1 MKITIRVMILN
12 KNYIHCKTKYQDY
25 LLISMQNSITG
36 IAIVTLYKDYFKM
49 KKKHTDIFM
58 YITFTEFKQQMIQ
71 YICRFSISIRRF
83 IFVYI
88 SLNILQLLPEY
99 QVAHERAV
107 YKAIAIVADTKK
119 VIQNMDIEKLSELR
133 GMNKPILDIEDL
145 MTAIIMIC
153 KSFNCMNI
161 G

>member
-1 MKITIRVMILN
+1 MITCCFQ
-12 KNYIHCKTKYQDY
+12 CKTQK
-25 LLISMQNSITG
+25 LL
-36 IAIVTLYKDYFKM
+36 AILYKDYFKM
-49 KKKHTDIFM
+49 EKKHTNNFI
-58 YITFTEFKQQMIQ
+58 YITFTEFNIFQ
-71 YICRFSISIRRF
+71 SIAIRGSIF
-83 IFVYI
+83 INI
-88 SLNILQLLPEY
+88 SLKILQLLPEY

-153 KSFNCMNI
+153 KSN
-161 G
+161 

>member
-1 MKITIRVMILN
+1 
-12 KNYIHCKTKYQDY
+12 
-25 LLISMQNSITG
+25 
-36 IAIVTLYKDYFKM
+36 M

-161 G
+161 GWVEWSFAFT

>member
-1 MKITIRVMILN
+1 
-12 KNYIHCKTKYQDY
+12 
-25 LLISMQNSITG
+25 
-36 IAIVTLYKDYFKM
+36 M
-49 KKKHTDIFM
+49 KKKHTYTLHSLNLNSTWFNIS
-58 YITFTEFKQQMIQ
+58 Q
-71 YICRFSISIRRF
+71 FSISIRRF

-153 KSFNCMNI
+153 MSFNCMNI
-161 G
+161 GWVEWSFAFT

>member
-1 MKITIRVMILN
+1 
-12 KNYIHCKTKYQDY
+12 
-25 LLISMQNSITG
+25 
-36 IAIVTLYKDYFKM
+36 
-49 KKKHTDIFM
+49 M

-71 YICRFSISIRRF
+71 YICRFSISIRF
-83 IFVYI
+83 IFEYI

-153 KSFNCMNI
+153 MSFNCMNI
-161 G
+161 GWVEWSFAFT

>member
-1 MKITIRVMILN
+1 ME
-12 KNYIHCKTKYQDY
+12 
-25 LLISMQNSITG
+25 
-36 IAIVTLYKDYFKM
+36 
-49 KKKHTDIFM
+49 KKHTNNFI
-58 YITFTEFKQQMIQ
+58 YITFTEFNIFQ
-71 YICRFSISIRRF
+71 SIAIRGSIF
-83 IFVYI
+83 INI
-88 SLNILQLLPEY
+88 SLKILQLLPEY

-153 KSFNCMNI
+153 KSN
-161 G
+161 

>member
-1 MKITIRVMILN
+1 
-12 KNYIHCKTKYQDY
+12 
-25 LLISMQNSITG
+25 
-36 IAIVTLYKDYFKM
+36 M
-49 KKKHTDIFM
+49 KKKAHIQIFS
-58 YITFTEFKQQMIQ
+58 YTLHSLNSNSTWFNISQ
-71 YICRFSISIRRF
+71 FSISIRRF

-88 SLNILQLLPEY
+88 SLDILQLLPEY

-161 G
+161 GWVEWSFAFT

>member
-1 MKITIRVMILN
+1 MITCCLCLLVALNAKLKSYQQFCIKITL
-12 KNYIHCKTKYQDY
+12 KW
-25 LLISMQNSITG
+25 
-36 IAIVTLYKDYFKM
+36 
-49 KKKHTDIFM
+49 KKKHTNNFI
-58 YITFTEFKQQMIQ
+58 YITFTEVNIFQ
-71 YICRFSISIRRF
+71 SINTCIAIRGSIF
-83 IFVYI
+83 INI
-88 SLNILQLLPEY
+88 SLKILQLLPEY

-153 KSFNCMNI
+153 KSDQQSSIDCISI

>member
-1 MKITIRVMILN
+1 MITCCFQ
-12 KNYIHCKTKYQDY
+12 CKTQK
-25 LLISMQNSITG
+25 LL
-36 IAIVTLYKDYFKM
+36 AILYKDYFKM
-49 KKKHTDIFM
+49 EKKHKNIFM
-58 YITFTEFKQQMIQ
+58 YITFTEFNIFQ
-71 YICRFSISIRRF
+71 SIAIRGSIF
-83 IFVYI
+83 INI
-88 SLNILQLLPEY
+88 SLKNLQLLPEY

-153 KSFNCMNI
+153 KSDQLLSIDCISI
-161 G
+161 GWVEWSFAFT

>member
-1 MKITIRVMILN
+1 
-12 KNYIHCKTKYQDY
+12 
-25 LLISMQNSITG
+25 
-36 IAIVTLYKDYFKM
+36 M

-88 SLNILQLLPEY
+88 SLDILQLLPEY

-161 G
+161 VELNGVLHLHKDMIYMALQ

>member
-1 MKITIRVMILN
+1 MR
-12 KNYIHCKTKYQDY
+12 
-25 LLISMQNSITG
+25 G
-36 IAIVTLYKDYFKM
+36 
-49 KKKHTDIFM
+49 
-58 YITFTEFKQQMIQ
+58 
-71 YICRFSISIRRF
+71 F

-88 SLNILQLLPEY
+88 HVSLDILQLLPEY

-161 G
+161 VELNGVLHLHKDMIYMALQ

>member
-1 MKITIRVMILN
+1 ME
-12 KNYIHCKTKYQDY
+12 
-25 LLISMQNSITG
+25 
-36 IAIVTLYKDYFKM
+36 
-49 KKKHTDIFM
+49 KKHTNNFI
-58 YITFTEFKQQMIQ
+58 YITCTEFNIFQ
-71 YICRFSISIRRF
+71 SIAIRGSIF
-83 IFVYI
+83 INI
-88 SLNILQLLPEY
+88 SLKILQLLPEY

-153 KSFNCMNI
+153 MSNQ
-161 G
+161 

>member
-1 MKITIRVMILN
+1 MITCCFQ
-12 KNYIHCKTKYQDY
+12 CKTQK
-25 LLISMQNSITG
+25 LL
-36 IAIVTLYKDYFKM
+36 AILYKDYFKLE
-49 KKKHTDIFM
+49 KKHTNNFI
-58 YITFTEFKQQMIQ
+58 YITLAEFNIFQTIA
-71 YICRFSISIRRF
+71 IRGSIF
-83 IFVYI
+83 INI
-88 SLNILQLLPEY
+88 SLKILQLLPEY

-153 KSFNCMNI
+153 KSDQ
-161 G
+161 

>member
-1 MKITIRVMILN
+1 MITCCFE
-12 KNYIHCKTKYQDY
+12 CKTQK
-25 LLISMQNSITG
+25 LL
-36 IAIVTLYKDYFKM
+36 AILYKDYFKM
-49 KKKHTDIFM
+49 EKKHTNNFI
-58 YITFTEFKQQMIQ
+58 YITCTEFNIFQ
-71 YICRFSISIRRF
+71 SIAIRGSIF
-83 IFVYI
+83 INI
-88 SLNILQLLPEY
+88 SLKILQLLPEY

-153 KSFNCMNI
+153 KSNQ
-161 G
+161 

>member
-1 MKITIRVMILN
+1 MYHLFILYTKIQTA
-12 KNYIHCKTKYQDY
+12 HD
-25 LLISMQNSITG
+25 SI
-36 IAIVTLYKDYFKM
+36 YFKVLQSE
-49 KKKHTDIFM
+49 DLF
-58 YITFTEFKQQMIQ
+58 
-71 YICRFSISIRRF
+71 F
-83 IFVYI
+83 INI
-88 SLNILQLLPEY
+88 SLKILQLLPEY

-153 KSFNCMNI
+153 ESDQ
-161 G
+161 

>member
-1 MKITIRVMILN
+1 ME
-12 KNYIHCKTKYQDY
+12 
-25 LLISMQNSITG
+25 
-36 IAIVTLYKDYFKM
+36 
-49 KKKHTDIFM
+49 KKHKNIFM
-58 YITFTEFKQQMIQ
+58 YITFTDFNIFQ
-71 YICRFSISIRRF
+71 SIAIRGSIF
-83 IFVYI
+83 INI
-88 SLNILQLLPEY
+88 SLKNLQLLPEY

-153 KSFNCMNI
+153 KSNQ
-161 G
+161 

>member
-1 MKITIRVMILN
+1 
-12 KNYIHCKTKYQDY
+12 
-25 LLISMQNSITG
+25 
-36 IAIVTLYKDYFKM
+36 
-49 KKKHTDIFM
+49 M

-83 IFVYI
+83 IFEYI

-153 KSFNCMNI
+153 MSFNCMNI
-161 G
+161 GWVEWSFAFT

>member
-1 MKITIRVMILN
+1 
-12 KNYIHCKTKYQDY
+12 
-25 LLISMQNSITG
+25 
-36 IAIVTLYKDYFKM
+36 
-49 KKKHTDIFM
+49 M
-58 YITFTEFKQQMIQ
+58 YITFTEFNIFQ
-71 YICRFSISIRRF
+71 SIAIRGSIF
-83 IFVYI
+83 INI
-88 SLNILQLLPEY
+88 SLKNLQLLPEY

-153 KSFNCMNI
+153 KSDQLLSIDCISI
-161 G
+161 GWVEWSFAFT